1 MVRAI
6 LANKRCIY
14 TSLVLCVCLLG
25 VSTRE
30 RRGKRCVSVDAR
42 SGGGYTRTREGMKGY
57 GTDQLEATG
66 RAVLIVWLLL
76 AYWEKG
82 G

>member
-1 MVRAI
+1 MCAFWVY
-6 LANKRCIY
+6 LQEGGGK
-14 TSLVLCVCLLG
+14 G
-25 VSTRE
+25 VY
-30 RRGKRCVSVDAR
+30 SVDAR
-42 SGGGYTRTREGMKGY
+42 SGGGNTRTREGMKGY

>member
-1 MVRAI
+1 
-6 LANKRCIY
+6 
-14 TSLVLCVCLLG
+14 
-25 VSTRE
+25 
-30 RRGKRCVSVDAR
+30 
-42 SGGGYTRTREGMKGY
+42 MKGY

>member
-1 MVRAI
+1 MY
-6 LANKRCIY
+6 LQ
-14 TSLVLCVCLLG
+14 
-25 VSTRE
+25 E

-42 SGGGYTRTREGMKGY
+42 SGGGNTRTREGMKGY

>member
-1 MVRAI
+1 
-6 LANKRCIY
+6 
-14 TSLVLCVCLLG
+14 
-25 VSTRE
+25 
-30 RRGKRCVSVDAR
+30 
-42 SGGGYTRTREGMKGY
+42 MKGY
-57 GTDQLEATG
+57 GTDQLKATG